1 MMYDPVEKPEHY
13 SYGNIEC
20 VEYLYDNMPME
31 AFIGGLEWNVKK
43 YLHRWR
49 YKEKPL
55 QDLRKAQWYL
65 TKLIETLEQESLDD

>member
-13 SYGNIEC
+13 SYGHIEC
-20 VEYLYDNMPME
+20 IEYLYDNMPME

>member
-1 MMYDPVEKPEHY
+1 
-13 SYGNIEC
+13 
-20 VEYLYDNMPME
+20 MPME